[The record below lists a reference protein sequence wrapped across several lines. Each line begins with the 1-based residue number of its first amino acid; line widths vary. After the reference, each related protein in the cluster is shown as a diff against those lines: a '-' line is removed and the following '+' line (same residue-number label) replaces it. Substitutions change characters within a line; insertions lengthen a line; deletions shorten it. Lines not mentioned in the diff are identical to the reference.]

1 MPARSKRYNEDRSG
15 IVRCSW
21 HGARLK
27 GAYLHSRH
35 CTRLGIVD
43 ATSVSTNRL
52 SLLHSQILSVRGSKE
67 RNEERTSDRPTT
79 SRIRNSHCHRIRE
92 FFFLLF
98 PPPPPEESKN
108 YTRLPARPATTTT
121 RPVIL
126 PLVSSLLLSTV
137 RSFFLFFGSFF
148 LVDATDI
155 IFFRRSRARASSL
168 FSFRSKFNSVTMT
181 TRSYVYTIRERS
193 PPLRT
198 RSKRLYLYLKFNLSC
213 LSGVQ
218 CPLAYCKINKYSE
231 SKSETQQDTTRHE
244 ISNVNDSIRGSN
256 NTMRLL

>member
-108 YTRLPARPATTTT
+108 YMRLP
-121 RPVIL
+121 
-126 PLVSSLLLSTV
+126 PLAL
-137 RSFFLFFGSFF
+137 LFFPSFPLF
-148 LVDATDI
+148 SFPPFVRFSFSSDPSSSSMRPISYFSAV
-155 IFFRRSRARASSL
+155 RARAPLPSSP
-168 FSFRSKFNSVTMT
+168 FGV
-181 TRSYVYTIRERS
+181 
-193 PPLRT
+193 
-198 RSKRLYLYLKFNLSC
+198 NLI
-213 LSGVQ
+213 L
-218 CPLAYCKINKYSE
+218 
-231 SKSETQQDTTRHE
+231 
-244 ISNVNDSIRGSN
+244 
-256 NTMRLL
+256 